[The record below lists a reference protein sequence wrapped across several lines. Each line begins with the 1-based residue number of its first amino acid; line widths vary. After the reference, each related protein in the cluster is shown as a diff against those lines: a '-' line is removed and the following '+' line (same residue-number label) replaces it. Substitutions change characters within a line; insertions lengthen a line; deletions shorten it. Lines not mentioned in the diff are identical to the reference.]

1 MGSTEMFVILITIST
16 SSPFVTWALF
26 VWIASVN
33 FGSSEVVWATFTGVV
48 DVMQVFIGS
57 NNAFR
62 RGLAL
67 GTMN

>member
-1 MGSTEMFVILITIST
+1 MFHC
-16 SSPFVTWALF
+16 SSV
-26 VWIASVN
+26 
-33 FGSSEVVWATFTGVV
+33 SSSSAEFAVGQRETFTGVV